1 MKNDLNRQTPVKL
14 TLKDRKILYHLSL
27 NARASLSE
35 IAKAVGLS
43 KQVVSYRMERMEKMG
58 VIEGY
63 YALLNIYSLG
73 YTYYRYF
80 VKYSNVNPDKEKEII
95 DYSTKHPSIGW
106 IAQVDGRWDLV
117 VVFWARNIVEFEQYL
132 DEFNNKFGQHFI
144 DKKVTVATQIHHFKS
159 GYLLG
164 KKDMMDKIMGGKLG
178 PFDIDELDKK
188 ILGLLARDGRAT
200 LLEMAKKFNVSAKV
214 VGYRLNNLIKKEI
227 IIGFNIKINHKLLGY
242 THQKI
247 FLDLNQTTKE
257 NMNKIVAYLK
267 QHPCIIYITKAI
279 GSTDIEFEIIVS
291 SNEEFHGFLRD
302 LRYMFSDIIKEYYT
316 LAIYYEPQI
325 NYLPMEKQQI

>member
-1 MKNDLNRQTPVKL
+1 MKNDLNGRIPVKL

-43 KQVVSYRMERMEKMG
+43 KQVVGYRMERMEKIG

-63 YALLNIYSLG
+63 YALLNIYALG

-80 VKYSNVNPDKEKEII
+80 VKYSNVSPDKEKEII

-106 IAQVDGRWDLV
+106 IAQVDGKWDLV
-117 VVFWARNIVEFEQYL
+117 VVFWARNVVEFEQYL

-164 KKDMMDKIMGGKLG
+164 KKDMMDKIMGGKFG

-188 ILGLLARDGRAT
+188 ILGLLAKDGRAT

-214 VGYRLNNLIKKEI
+214 IGYRLNNLIKKGI

-242 THQKI
+242 IHQKI
-247 FLDLNQTTKE
+247 FLDLNQITKE
-257 NMNKIVAYLK
+257 NMNKIIAYLK
-267 QHPCIIYITKAI
+267 QNPYVIYITKAI
-279 GSTDIEFEIIVS
+279 GSTDIEFEIMVS

-316 LAIYYEPQI
+316 LTIYYEPQI